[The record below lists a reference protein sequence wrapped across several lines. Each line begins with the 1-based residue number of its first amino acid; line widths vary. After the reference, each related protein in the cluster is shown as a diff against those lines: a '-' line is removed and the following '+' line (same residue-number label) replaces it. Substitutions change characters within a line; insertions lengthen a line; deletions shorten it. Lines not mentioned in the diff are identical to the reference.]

1 MTEASIVADTDLVDV
16 EAPVSC
22 RHVNLAILALAIG
35 GFAIG
40 TTEFVTMGLLPQIA
54 SGVGITIPTAGHIV
68 SAYALGV
75 VVGAPLIATLA
86 ARLPRKSV
94 LVWLM
99 VAFAAGN
106 IASSMAASYPQ
117 LMLARFLSGMPH
129 GAFFGIGAVVA
140 ASLVPMHR
148 RTWAVSMMLAGL
160 TVANIIGVPLITWV
174 GQHFGWQWP
183 YALVGVIALV
193 TVAAIWAWVPHQ
205 PPAGD
210 ASMRAE
216 LGSLRRLQV
225 WLALL
230 IGTVGFGG
238 MFATYAY
245 IAPTMTEL
253 TGYPSAAVP
262 VILAIYGIGMTTG
275 ALLSGR
281 VAVYGLMRG
290 IFFCL
295 GAIAVILVLF
305 GYAAHNKVTAVL
317 AVFLLGVVPT
327 ILVPMLQ
334 TRLMDVAHEGQS
346 LAAALNHSTLNMA
359 NALGAWLGSVV
370 LEAGYGY
377 EWPSR
382 VGAVLA
388 LAGLG
393 IASISVLLGRRQ
405 TSAA

>member
-22 RHVNLAILALAIG
+22 RHLNLAILALAIG

-140 ASLVPMHR
+140 ASLVPMRR

-160 TVANIIGVPLITWV
+160 TVANIIGVPLTTWV

-183 YALVGVIALV
+183 YALVGVIALA
-193 TVAAIWAWVPHQ
+193 TVAATWAWVPHQ
-205 PPAGD
+205 PTAGD

-295 GAIAVILVLF
+295 AAIAVILVLF

-393 IASISVLLGRRQ
+393 IALISVLLGRRQ